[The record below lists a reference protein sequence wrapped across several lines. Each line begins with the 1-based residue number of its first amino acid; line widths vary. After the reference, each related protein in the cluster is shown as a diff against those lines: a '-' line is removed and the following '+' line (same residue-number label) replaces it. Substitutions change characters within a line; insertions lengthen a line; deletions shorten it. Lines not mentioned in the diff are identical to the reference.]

1 MKNFFNISVSICLS
15 IYQYMNEQIFK
26 IYYEVLKSQRMAFS
40 KNQSAYQETGPDHFS
55 YEKNRNWPT
64 SDLDI
69 QDLKPAVVNMFKKP
83 EEKIK
88 HEKLQGVPLQSF
100 VILCYSIVSIFCF
113 GLFAVRHVGFSSL
126 TRDWT
131 LTLCAGRRSLG
142 EVLTTG
148 PPEKSLHELVFF

>member
-1 MKNFFNISVSICLS
+1 
-15 IYQYMNEQIFK
+15 MNEQIFK
-26 IYYEVLKSQRMAFS
+26 IYYEVLKSQCMAFS

-69 QDLKPAVVNMFKKP
+69 EDLKPAVDNVFKKP

-100 VILCYSIVSIFCF
+100 VMLC
-113 GLFAVRHVGFSSL
+113 
-126 TRDWT
+126 
-131 LTLCAGRRSLG
+131 
-142 EVLTTG
+142 
-148 PPEKSLHELVFF
+148 